1 MTSRLAR
8 LARRVED
15 DPAFLAS
22 ALKQYA
28 TSEGLDGRG
37 LAAALSCSVEALAR
51 LALCRRP
58 RPAPPW
64 FRQDVDRIAAR
75 FGANADALAAIVR
88 RADALGRLRD
98 VDVGERG
105 LLIAARDQDGAAPT
119 DAAPDDERQ
128 P

>member
-1 MTSRLAR
+1 MASRLAR

-15 DPAFLAS
+15 DPTFLAS

-28 TSEGLDGRG
+28 LSEGLDGRG
-37 LAAALSCSVEALAR
+37 LAAALSCPVEALAR

-58 RPAPPW
+58 RPTPPW
-64 FRQDVDRIAAR
+64 FRQDVDRIATR

-88 RADALGRLRD
+88 QADALDRLRGIEAD
-98 VDVGERG
+98 ERG
-105 LLIAARDQDGAAPT
+105 LLMAARDQDAPPT
-119 DAAPDDERQ
+119 DDAPEGEGQ